1 MSWLR
6 ELFGTDKPIIA
17 MCHLQAM
24 PGDPEY
30 DRSAGMEEVVEAGRE
45 DLLALQ
51 EGGVDAVMFSN
62 EFSRPYLTQVDT
74 VTVAAM
80 ARVIGELLPEIQLP
94 FGVNVLWDAKGSLDL
109 AAAVGARFVREI
121 FTGAYASD
129 FGVWNTNCG
138 AAVRHQHAI
147 GADDVRLLFNIYPEA
162 AMYLAERSLS
172 DIAKTTL
179 FNTLPDGIC
188 VSGITAGAET
198 DVSLLAEVKSAV
210 PDTPVFANT
219 GVRADNVEAQLAVAD
234 GAIVGTCFKVDG
246 VTWNR
251 VDARRVKEFM
261 AVVRAIRHEPG
272 PSTLISAP

>member
-1 MSWLR
+1 MNWLR

-17 MCHLQAM
+17 MCHLRAM

-30 DRSAGMEEVVEAGRE
+30 DPSAGMEAVVEAGRR

-62 EFSRPYLTQVDT
+62 EFSRPYMTQVDT
-74 VTVAAM
+74 VTVASM
-80 ARVIGELLPEIQLP
+80 GRVIGELLPEIQLS
-94 FGVNVLWDAKGSLDL
+94 FGVNVLWDAKASLDL
-109 AAAVGARFVREI
+109 AVAVGARFVREI

-138 AAVRHQHAI
+138 AVVRHQHAI
-147 GADDVRLLFNIYPEA
+147 GAENVRLLFNIYPEA
-162 AMYLAERSLS
+162 ASYLAERSLS
-172 DIAKTTL
+172 DIAKTTV

-198 DVSLLAEVKSAV
+198 DVSLLGEVKRAA
-210 PDTPVFANT
+210 PDTAVFANT
-219 GVRADNVEAQLAVAD
+219 GVRTDNVEAQLAVAD
-234 GAIVGTCFKVDG
+234 GAIVGTYFKVDG

-251 VDARRVKEFM
+251 VDVRRVKEFM
-261 AVVRAIRHEPG
+261 AVVRAFRR
-272 PSTLISAP
+272 

>member
-6 ELFGTDKPIIA
+6 DLFGTEKPIVA
-17 MCHLQAM
+17 MCHLRAM

-30 DRSAGMEEVVEAGRE
+30 DRSTGMEEVVEAGRK

-74 VTVAAM
+74 VTVASM
-80 ARVIGELLPEIQLP
+80 ARVIAELLPEIQVP
-94 FGVNVLWDAKGSLDL
+94 YGVNVLWDARASLDL
-109 AAAVGARFVREI
+109 AVAVGATFVREI

-147 GADDVRLLFNIYPEA
+147 GAEDVRLLFNIYPEA

-172 DIAKTTL
+172 DIAKTTV

-198 DVSLLAEVKSAV
+198 DVSLLAEVKRAV

-219 GVRADNVEAQLAVAD
+219 GVRADNVETQLTVAD
-234 GAIVGTCFKVDG
+234 GAIVGTFFKVDG

-261 AVVRAIRHEPG
+261 AAVRAFRR
-272 PSTLISAP
+272 